1 MAELVKHAAQAGLE
15 KSEALLKEGKFEEAA
30 AAADDVLLGA
40 RLSVLSNTALVRG
53 RALLA
58 PLLAQLEDE
67 SKPDPGEGAFR
78 EAWVMFQLA
87 LRFVPENEDAQ
98 EEVARLQGVVSE
110 LPEEDAPQPPANH
123 PEPYDVVVVGAG
135 AAGVGVA
142 LMLTG
147 VFGLDA
153 GRVLLVERGGAVGE
167 TFRRWP
173 KEMRFISPSFNSQG
187 WTQSFDLNS
196 VAYGTSPAFTLH
208 AEHPTGAQ
216 YARYLEALAETNELN
231 VRAGTEVTAVT
242 PRDGGFDV
250 AVVPAAG
257 GVPAVIKTRYV
268 VWAAGEFQYPR
279 ASAEPLFPGS
289 ELCRHNSSVRSWTE
303 LEGDDFVV
311 VGGYESGMDAASNLS
326 LCGKRCTVVS
336 STAYWDV
343 STEDP
348 SSELA
353 PYTAQRV
360 RAACASATPPKLLAP
375 LRVFAVEAAAGGGFA
390 VRARWGDAVEH
401 EGGDHRE
408 PVRSAAAAKA
418 AAKAAAA
425 GGEVELRTPQAPLL
439 CAGFEGSVKL
449 GVAKDLF
456 AWGDPAVGDDD
467 EEEDDDAEGEGDDRD
482 GDDGGEMSDEGDEKN
497 GGGCADGAPLL
508 NEYDES
514 TTTPGLFLV
523 GPAVI
528 HGDLSFCFV
537 YKFRQRFGV
546 VADAIAR
553 GLGRETG
560 GAVEAAR
567 CVEINQW
574 NALSSKNFKPLYLDQ
589 IEVDSADSW
598 TNRLLSSS
606 YRSTAEELASKLS
619 HTRTL
624 KSG

>member
-408 PVRSAAAAKA
+408 PVWPAAAAKA

-439 CAGFEGSVKL
+439 CAGFEGGVKL

-482 GDDGGEMSDEGDEKN
+482 GDDDGEMSDEGDEKK

>member
-208 AEHPTGAQ
+208 AEHPTGEQ

-231 VRAGTEVTAVT
+231 VRTGTEVTAVT

-257 GVPAVIKTRYV
+257 GVPAVIKSRYV
-268 VWAAGEFQYPR
+268 VWAAGEFQSGPKSNLQPDFNVGVFEWFDTR
-279 ASAEPLFPGS
+279 SSAVLRELDASNRSVQKSAE
-289 ELCRHNSSVRSWTE
+289 
-303 LEGDDFVV
+303 
-311 VGGYESGMDAASNLS
+311 
-326 LCGKRCTVVS
+326 
-336 STAYWDV
+336 ST
-343 STEDP
+343 S
-348 SSELA
+348 
-353 PYTAQRV
+353 
-360 RAACASATPPKLLAP
+360 
-375 LRVFAVEAAAGGGFA
+375 
-390 VRARWGDAVEH
+390 
-401 EGGDHRE
+401 
-408 PVRSAAAAKA
+408 
-418 AAKAAAA
+418 
-425 GGEVELRTPQAPLL
+425 
-439 CAGFEGSVKL
+439 
-449 GVAKDLF
+449 
-456 AWGDPAVGDDD
+456 
-467 EEEDDDAEGEGDDRD
+467 
-482 GDDGGEMSDEGDEKN
+482 
-497 GGGCADGAPLL
+497 
-508 NEYDES
+508 
-514 TTTPGLFLV
+514 
-523 GPAVI
+523 I
-528 HGDLSFCFV
+528 
-537 YKFRQRFGV
+537 
-546 VADAIAR
+546 
-553 GLGRETG
+553 
-560 GAVEAAR
+560 
-567 CVEINQW
+567 
-574 NALSSKNFKPLYLDQ
+574 
-589 IEVDSADSW
+589 
-598 TNRLLSSS
+598 
-606 YRSTAEELASKLS
+606 
-619 HTRTL
+619 
-624 KSG
+624 